1 MGTVTATAKAD
12 AVTDPDETIIADI
25 TGVTG
30 ASENGTQQAIVTI
43 NEAAVQPTVA
53 ISVDQATITENGGM
67 ATFTAT
73 LSSPAPVGGV
83 TVTLGFT
90 GSASDPADYLKS
102 AAQIAIAAG
111 TTTGTMTVT
120 AVADTVPDPDETV
133 TVTITAAPGATL
145 AGSPAT
151 VTIAEEP
158 ASIPGDMDGDGQVTT
173 QDGNLVTLILLGAS
187 DSTLEL
193 LKTPGSTATAAQM
206 KASFES
212 NKVNLDVDNNG
223 STQSQDGNLIV
234 LVKLGASDSI
244 LELLRGPANTPDTRN
259 NATQIRTFVQ
269 NMGVAPATPLASA
282 SRFAAAASGNVANPG
297 MSAVSTPSDLFL
309 SASDEE
315 LLIVVQSDSQIP
327 DMPAQENADTS
338 PSPVPSSLIVAVGG
352 PAGNVEDDRDLFF
365 ESLSSDHSLLQAL

>member
-1 MGTVTATAKAD
+1 V
-12 AVTDPDETIIADI
+12 
-25 TGVTG
+25 
-30 ASENGTQQAIVTI
+30 
-43 NEAAVQPTVA
+43 
-53 ISVDQATITENGGM
+53 
-67 ATFTAT
+67 
-73 LSSPAPVGGV
+73 
-83 TVTLGFT
+83 
-90 GSASDPADYLKS
+90 
-102 AAQIAIAAG
+102 IAAG
-111 TTTGTMTVT
+111 TTTGTMTVI

-269 NMGVAPATPLASA
+269 NMGVAPAAPLSSA

-297 MSAVSTPSDLFL
+297 MPAVSTPSDLFL

-338 PSPVPSSLIVAVGG
+338 PSPVPSSLTGAVGG
-352 PAGNVEDDRDLFF
+352 PAGNVEDDSHLFF